1 LSRARS
7 TRTFSPLLFLAA
19 GAVLLPWA
27 AWLVVSL
34 PSTQTAH
41 HWDLAWAGFDV
52 GLAAALLAAGRAAR
66 RRAPSAGPAAI
77 VAATL
82 LACDAWFDILTS
94 RGVAELAMS
103 GAQALVV
110 ELPLAVLCLR
120 AGLGLTAVGGSTKPI
135 GRLDVPNL
143 LQRHRTRRSPPP
155 CGSGP
160 AFFLFAPEDGTIS
173 GWNPYID
180 ARRALIAVD
189 SPTVTDSA
197 GDVGAVYKGLA
208 VVTSPAGNFLLCE
221 QLPLRRGRRFRE
233 PLQPGRQPQR
243 SHDPAGA
250 IAPFGIQHIDPVRDS
265 SRKPRS
271 WRRAAQSLARGS
283 RL

>member
-52 GLAAALLAAGRAAR
+52 GLATALLAAGGAAR

-94 RGVAELAMS
+94 RGVAELAMAS
-103 GAQALVV
+103 AEALVV

-120 AGLGLTAVGGSTKPI
+120 TGLGLTAVGGSTKPI
-135 GRLDVPNL
+135 GRLDVPTL
-143 LQRHRTRRSPPP
+143 LPIHRTRRSSPP
-155 CGSGP
+155 CGSSLV
-160 AFFLFAPEDGTIS
+160 FFVFAAEHGTIV

-180 ARRALIAVD
+180 ATHALTAVD
-189 SPTVTDSA
+189 SPPVMDSA
-197 GDVGAVYKGLA
+197 GDVGAVYKGSA
-208 VVTSPAGNFLLCE
+208 VVTSSASSFVLCE
-221 QLPLRRGRRFRE
+221 QLPLWRVDVLDSHSTPVDGSAIPRSRE
-233 PLQPGRQPQR
+233 RVRPTR
-243 SHDPAGA
+243 DPA
-250 IAPFGIQHIDPVRDS
+250 H
-265 SRKPRS
+265 SR
-271 WRRAAQSLARGS
+271 
-283 RL
+283 